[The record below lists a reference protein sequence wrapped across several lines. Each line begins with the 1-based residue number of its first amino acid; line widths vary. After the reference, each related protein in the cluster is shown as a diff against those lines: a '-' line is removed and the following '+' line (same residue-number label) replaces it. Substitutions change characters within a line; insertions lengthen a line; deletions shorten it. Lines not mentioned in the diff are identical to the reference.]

1 METSGHIRHA
11 PVLAAFSPD
20 TGAREPVEFAVAAS
34 RITGAPLII
43 VVVVDTGSRVELGN
57 TISEETP
64 TLPEGIAGPVR
75 HLQSE
80 LEDRGIPVEVR
91 AFEDSTAARG
101 LARAIDELEPELVV
115 VGATSRGERGSLLL
129 GTTAGRVIHASGCPV
144 AVVPHGYARP
154 DGGVRVVCA
163 AYTQSPEGD
172 DALRAAASLARS
184 AGVTLRVI
192 TVVEPK
198 YMQEEANRLMAE
210 QHHAVGA
217 ESQAAART
225 RLDIEARTRA
235 AVAEVAGDLDADVDL
250 MIDEPVRA
258 LAAAS
263 AHVDLLVMGSRAL
276 GPRRAVVLGSVS
288 RRVIERAVCP
298 VVVIPRGSE
307 ERSGALLSD
316 VEAHAPR

>member
-1 METSGHIRHA
+1 METSGHIRQA
-11 PVLAAFSPD
+11 PVLAAFAPD

-43 VVVVDTGSRVELGN
+43 AVVVDTGAPVRLGGATSDAAPEL
-57 TISEETP
+57 P
-64 TLPEGIAGPVR
+64 DGIAAPVR
-75 HLQSE
+75 HLQAD
-80 LEDRGIPVEVR
+80 LEGRGIAVEVR

-101 LARAIDELEPELVV
+101 LARAIDELGPELVV
-115 VGATSRGERGSLLL
+115 VGTTSRGERGSLLL
-129 GTTAGRVIHASGCPV
+129 GTTAGRVIHVSACPV
-144 AVVPHGYARP
+144 AVVPQGYARP

-163 AYTQSPEGD
+163 AYTQTPEGE
-172 DALRAAASLARS
+172 DALRAAAALARS
-184 AGVTLRVI
+184 GGVALRVI

-198 YMQEEANRLMAE
+198 YMQEEAGRLMAE

-217 ESQAAART
+217 ESQWAART

-235 AVAEVAGDLDADVDL
+235 VVAEVAGDLDPEVDL

-288 RRVIERAVCP
+288 RRVIERAACP
-298 VVVIPRGSE
+298 VVVIPRGTEAKSAE
-307 ERSGALLSD
+307 LLAD
-316 VEAHAPR
+316 VEAHTPH